1 MSSTVEQIKSRLDVV
16 EVIGTYVKLE
26 SAGTNLK
33 ARCPFHSEKTPSFFV
48 SPSRQ
53 SFHCFGCGKGGDIV
67 SFVEEIEGTDFAG
80 ALKTLADRA
89 GIKITTFDRKKATE
103 AELQFNILEK
113 ATQFFEARLKEEQE
127 AIDYLKKRGLSGKT
141 AKEFRVGYARDSWNS
156 LHAFL
161 RGEKFSDAQMEKVG
175 LVVRGDKGYYDRFR
189 GRIMFPIADISGR
202 VIGFSGRLFGGE
214 EENRGAKYVNTP
226 ATDLYDKSRVLYG
239 FDKARLEI
247 KREDA
252 CILVEGQMD
261 LLMSH
266 QAGAKNTV
274 AVSGTALTEGHL
286 KIIKRF
292 TDNLVFAFDPDA
304 AGIKASARGINSA
317 LSLGMDV
324 HIVTLPDG
332 RDPAELILDDSA
344 RWKEL
349 VGSAKHVIDYYLELL
364 SSQGHDKRTLGLN
377 ISETVLP
384 YIAALSGKMRQAY
397 FVSEVARMLQMT
409 SEDPIWEEL
418 KKKESIIRATGAKN
432 KNNEQDKKAREQE
445 ILATIT
451 TRKELV
457 ERKIIGIILWQ
468 DEMKKPS
475 IDVKYLRTEYAI
487 ILGAKDISHI
497 ASIAETEQKERIFE
511 AEAYYDGTEDMEA
524 EVRELL
530 HYFREEV
537 LKEEFSKTMMD
548 LKKAEHE
555 NDKERSIALLAK
567 CQDISK
573 KINALK

>member
-274 AVSGTALTEGHL
+274 AVSGQLLL
-286 KIIKRF
+286 K
-292 TDNLVFAFDPDA
+292 
-304 AGIKASARGINSA
+304 
-317 LSLGMDV
+317 
-324 HIVTLPDG
+324 
-332 RDPAELILDDSA
+332 
-344 RWKEL
+344 
-349 VGSAKHVIDYYLELL
+349 
-364 SSQGHDKRTLGLN
+364 
-377 ISETVLP
+377 
-384 YIAALSGKMRQAY
+384 
-397 FVSEVARMLQMT
+397 
-409 SEDPIWEEL
+409 
-418 KKKESIIRATGAKN
+418 
-432 KNNEQDKKAREQE
+432 
-445 ILATIT
+445 
-451 TRKELV
+451 
-457 ERKIIGIILWQ
+457 
-468 DEMKKPS
+468 
-475 IDVKYLRTEYAI
+475 
-487 ILGAKDISHI
+487 
-497 ASIAETEQKERIFE
+497 
-511 AEAYYDGTEDMEA
+511 GT
-524 EVRELL
+524 
-530 HYFREEV
+530 
-537 LKEEFSKTMMD
+537 
-548 LKKAEHE
+548 
-555 NDKERSIALLAK
+555 
-567 CQDISK
+567 
-573 KINALK
+573 